1 MVVSTRRQ
9 ATGPGPRQPPP
20 DLEAHPS
27 EEELIASFLRPCAA
41 SSGADRPF
49 AFVHDADVYSADPAE
64 LTAAHAPAVA
74 GGNGDAA
81 WYFLSAVRAKTRD
94 GQRKARTVDS
104 GEGCWHSEAGAKPV
118 VDDAG
123 RCLGHRQSFSFVTKV
138 DGRRVRSGWL
148 MVELGLDGDDAGVV
162 LCKIYFSPRARVGAG
177 GAAGGRKRKAAAAG
191 DRNSPARQ
199 QRRRTRPTAEA
210 GASLDDDDDEDDDD
224 EEEESTQGG
233 GVAEDSSAAGGEG
246 KEKVWTDD
254 SFFSWWMRNR
264 DQLMEEYGIVDRP
277 DEEILKDTGYD
288 KMVKALE
295 RDPNRCYELPPEEDY
310 YR

>member
-1 MVVSTRRQ
+1 MVVATRRQ
-9 ATGPGPRQPPP
+9 TAGPGPRAPQP

-27 EEELIASFLRPCAA
+27 EEELIASILRPCAA
-41 SSGADRPF
+41 ASGASPPPCPP
-49 AFVHDADVYSADPAE
+49 FVHEADVYSADPAE
-64 LTAAHAPAVA
+64 LTAAFAPAVA
-74 GGNGDAA
+74 GSNGDMA
-81 WYFLSAVRAKTRD
+81 WYFLSGVRAKTRD

-148 MVELGLDGDDAGVV
+148 MVELSLDGDDGGMV
-162 LCKIYFSPRARVGAG
+162 LCKIYFSPRARVGG
-177 GAAGGRKRKAAAAG
+177 GGPAAGRKRKAA
-191 DRNSPARQ
+191 DRNSPATAA
-199 QRRRTRPTAEA
+199 RRRRRCERPTATEA
-210 GASLDDDDDEDDDD
+210 GASLDEEDDDNE

-233 GVAEDSSAAGGEG
+233 GGIAEESSAAGGE
-246 KEKVWTDD
+246 KEEELWTDD

-264 DQLMEEYGIVDRP
+264 SQLMKEFNIVDRS

-288 KMVKALE
+288 KHLKAIEYDLTK
-295 RDPNRCYELPPEEDY
+295 YAW
-310 YR
+310 